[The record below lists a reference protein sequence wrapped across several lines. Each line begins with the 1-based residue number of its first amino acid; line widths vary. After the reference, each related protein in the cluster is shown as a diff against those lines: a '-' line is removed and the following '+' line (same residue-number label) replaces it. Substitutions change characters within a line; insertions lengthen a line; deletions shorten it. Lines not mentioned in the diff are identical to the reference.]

1 MSGSRKT
8 PRSGPGLRRPSDPTS
23 ETGLSTAA
31 QSSATARPGFSRR
44 LFLKGSGAAMAAT
57 AIATGAE
64 EARADDESKVVN
76 GAKQIKLNVNGQ
88 DHEVTVE
95 PRTSLLE
102 VLRDQIGLTGCKDLQ
117 DIYVDGADTV
127 MVDGKAT
134 YAGTTFAL
142 QVEGKAIKTVEALRD
157 GRNVDPVITGFVK
170 HDGMQCGYCT
180 PGFVVATR
188 AFLDQNPNASL
199 EEVRKGLGGNICRCG
214 TYDGITKCALEL
226 AKGGA

>member
-1 MSGSRKT
+1 MSGSSKT
-8 PRSGPGLRRPSDPTS
+8 PGNGPGLRPPSAPLTTSQSSDPP
-23 ETGLSTAA
+23 
-31 QSSATARPGFSRR
+31 RRGFSRR
-44 LFLKGSGAAMAAT
+44 SFLKGSGAAVAAT

-64 EARADDESKVVN
+64 QVIADDDNQVVS
-76 GAKQIKLNVNGQ
+76 GPQEITLNVNGE
-88 DHEVTVE
+88 DRTVTVE

-102 VLRDQIGLTGCKDLQ
+102 VLRDQLSLTGCKDLQ

-142 QVEGKAIKTVEALRD
+142 QVEGKAIKTVESLRD

-199 EEVRKGLGGNICRCG
+199 EEVQKGLGGNICRCG

-226 AKGGA
+226 AKALEPAKGGA

>member
-1 MSGSRKT
+1 MSGSSKT
-8 PRSGPGLRRPSDPTS
+8 PRSGPG
-23 ETGLSTAA
+23 
-31 QSSATARPGFSRR
+31 FSRR
-44 LFLKGSGAAMAAT
+44 SFLKGSGAAMAAT
-57 AIATGAE
+57 AIVTGAE
-64 EARADDESKVVN
+64 EALVADDNTVVS
-76 GAKQIKLNVNGQ
+76 GPKEITLNVNGQ
-88 DHEVTVE
+88 DRKVTVE

-102 VLRDQIGLTGCKDLQ
+102 VLRDQLGLTGSKDLQ

-142 QVEGKAIKTVEALRD
+142 QVEGKPIRTVESLRD
-157 GRNVDPVITGFVK
+157 GRNLDPVVTGFVK

-188 AFLDQNPNASL
+188 AFLDQNPSATL
-199 EEVRKGLGGNICRCG
+199 EEIQKGLGGNICRCG